1 MPSAVQQ
8 RPEPSEITT
17 QGPRAPRG
25 RGLSTDF
32 TSWRPGARACRSFFS
47 SCPPFPLLCGRLP
60 ALCYVQHPV
69 YQELPWRLGLLARGC
84 EAPVPGGSGW
94 AARGFPPCAGAWVY
108 PRRVG
113 VLGGPAGRRRSLLNR
128 SSFFTCQGPLAVL
141 RGGSVCVIS
150 CGLLFC
156 CAMWALVAVCLFW
169 KLLRVGNFRPSSCG
183 SELRGAEPVV
193 R

>member
-113 VLGGPAGRRRSLLNR
+113 VLGRPAGAVLFLIEVPFSRVRVHWRSCGVAACVSSLAASYFVVPCGR
-128 SSFFTCQGPLAVL
+128 SSRCVSF
-141 RGGSVCVIS
+141 GSC
-150 CGLLFC
+150 CG
-156 CAMWALVAVCLFW
+156 
-169 KLLRVGNFRPSSCG
+169 
-183 SELRGAEPVV
+183 
-193 R
+193 